1 MATIGETAAMV
12 GHDLRNP
19 LQVIVGTSYFLK
31 KMLNDALIDRPDD
44 LVELE
49 NMINT
54 INDETDYMNKI
65 VQDLHDYAKVYTL
78 DIGKHDIQSLIQS
91 LVKSVK
97 TENVEITIDFE
108 EIPLFEIDETSIKRV
123 FQNILTNAIQAMP
136 DGGNLTIRGV
146 TENDN
151 LLISFIDTGVGIP
164 PENLDKLFIP
174 LFTTKSK
181 GTGFGLS
188 VCKRFVESH
197 GGQICVESEEGK
209 GSTFTVILPY
219 NPITV

>member
-1 MATIGETAAMV
+1 MV

-31 KMLNDALIDRPDD
+31 KQLKNALIDRPDD
-44 LVELE
+44 LAEIE
-49 NMINT
+49 DIINT

-65 VQDLHDYAKVYTL
+65 VLDLHDYAKAYTL
-78 DIGKHDIQSLIQS
+78 DVREHDIQSLIKG

-97 TENVEITIDFE
+97 TDNVDISLDFE
-108 EIPLFEIDETSIKRV
+108 EIPLLEIDETAIRRV
-123 FQNILTNAIQAMP
+123 FQNILTNSVQAMP
-136 DGGNLTIRGV
+136 DGGKLTIRGV
-146 TENDN
+146 REKDN
-151 LLISFIDTGVGIP
+151 LHISFIDTGVGIP
-164 PENLDKLFIP
+164 QENLEKLFIP

-181 GTGFGLS
+181 GTGFGLP
-188 VCKRFVESH
+188 VCKRFLENH

-219 NPITV
+219 NNATSDLM